1 MLEEWTN
8 LENISFYPI
17 KGVVNMSLYADIQ
30 PGLSSKSKE
39 VTIFRELLKSLRK
52 IGLVHEMHG
61 PKTYQVEFRDPV
73 FAPLTTRCELCDL
86 FIVVLKDG
94 KGKFTFL
101 QCKRDFSAN
110 YLMNNITAIP
120 IRQFYLL
127 GYRPEIYPHTKSFI
141 IPRTILSEA
150 LTPSIG
156 TLGVFYLDSLGKVNM
171 EYSVME
177 LMHTNSSIGVV
188 DFQKNVNKNYSFQGR
203 YKHIRTINGYEEV
216 ERLEHLDDFE
226 KHLLDLKIGEPITHS
241 NQESSSFALN
251 IAKKVLSE
259 SITPNDLLLLK
270 ISRLF
275 EEIGGGISNNDDFQ
289 DFMDSTNILI
299 IDGDEVKNT
308 DI

>member
-1 MLEEWTN
+1 M
-8 LENISFYPI
+8 P
-17 KGVVNMSLYADIQ
+17 LYTDIQ
-30 PGLSSKSKE
+30 PGLSPKSKE

-52 IGLVHEMHG
+52 IGIVREMHG

-86 FIVVLKDG
+86 FIVVLKNG

-110 YLMNNITAIP
+110 YLMNNSTAIP

-127 GYRPEIYPHTKSFI
+127 GYKPEIYPHTKSFI

-150 LTPSIG
+150 IMPSIG
-156 TLGVFYLDSLGKVNM
+156 TLGVFYLDNLGKVNM

-177 LMHTNSSIGVV
+177 LMHTNSTIGVV

-203 YKHIRTINGYEEV
+203 YNYVKTKNGYDEV
-216 ERLEHLDDFE
+216 ERLEHLNDFE
-226 KHLLDLKIGEPITHS
+226 KYLLDLKIGEPITKS

-251 IAKKVLSE
+251 IAKKVLAE

-270 ISRLF
+270 ISKLF
-275 EEIGGGISNNDDFQ
+275 EEIGGFISNNDNYQ
-289 DFMDSTNILI
+289 DFIDSTNIVI
-299 IDGDEVKNT
+299 IDGDVS
-308 DI
+308 